1 MSVIPSQF
9 ASRPPIHQAADI
21 KKLLLQH
28 KAVTPPSKVEID
40 ELRRLSILDVSS
52 YSEADVR
59 AEIIDPVVRI
69 LGYKKET
76 YFSLVR
82 EKHLKLL
89 DTNMFIDY
97 NMTLWSEAFWVIEAK
112 KVKRDELRFIAAEL
126 QQALQYAAHPDINAA
141 LLVLCDGRV
150 FEVYDREESL
160 VNPAARVEVKNLA
173 DEFHVLQALLSPW
186 QSWFFQKR
194 RVLRLIDKVL
204 DHEINLGR
212 LSEFRAELDAS
223 LDQKRVKVMDNWRK
237 VSSMQTDSAQR
248 SQDIQA
254 RSIEDLVDGE
264 MFMGQSRASN
274 DAIAKALVGKGS
286 PNGFRVLHH
295 IFPDRPRDMNDN
307 FVALALWTLIE
318 FESSGAQV
326 MWLPSWL
333 APPSQPADIEGAIK
347 RLIALC
353 VTTFDDEPERKIIL
367 QYSACSRR
375 LAKIGLALIPMMSQ
389 LGSVRHQQVRHMLD
403 EPDVAQFMSSPEG
416 QGLRALDQ
424 LQTLVTM
431 KFLRQCKDDR
441 GNFNTAR
448 AETALRDAWV
458 TEKVLLQDGRDYWV
472 SLEGRGFDG
481 EINPTERNWV
491 DHDSLGHLVVC
502 LLERSNKWTSYVKAN
517 HHTDLLRIAATGSWR
532 AQQMI
537 GQDTVPY
544 LPTDEEQASR
554 YFGGNTP
561 LFQDL
566 SRAYSN
572 RPRK

>member
-1 MSVIPSQF
+1 M
-9 ASRPPIHQAADI
+9 
-21 KKLLLQH
+21 QH
-28 KAVTPPSKVEID
+28 KAVTPPSKEDVD
-40 ELRRLSILDVSS
+40 ELRRRSILDVSS

-89 DTNMFIDY
+89 DADMFIDY

-126 QQALQYAAHPDINAA
+126 QQALRYAAHPDVNAA

-160 VNPAARVEVKNLA
+160 VNPVARVEVKNLA
-173 DEFHVLQALLSPW
+173 EEFHVLQALLSPW

-194 RVLRLIDKVL
+194 RVLRLVDKVL

-212 LSEFRAELDAS
+212 LREFRTELDVS
-223 LDQKRVKVMDNWRK
+223 LDQKRAKVMDNWRD

-248 SQDIQA
+248 ARDIQE

-264 MFMGQSRASN
+264 MFAGQSAADA
-274 DAIAKALVGKGS
+274 DAIAKALVDKGGS
-286 PNGFRVLHH
+286 NGFPVLHL

-307 FVALALWTLIE
+307 FVALALWTLIK

-333 APPSQPADIEGAIK
+333 VAPSQPTDVEGAIK
-347 RLIALC
+347 RLIALG
-353 VTTFDDEPERKIIL
+353 VTTFDAEPHRKIVL
-367 QYSACSRR
+367 QYSACARR
-375 LAKIGLALIPMMSQ
+375 TAKIAMALFPMVAQ
-389 LGSVRHQQVRHMLD
+389 LGNVRHQQLRHVLD
-403 EPDVAQFMSSPEG
+403 ELHGAQFMSSPEG

-424 LQTLVTM
+424 FQALATM
-431 KFLRQCKDDR
+431 QFLRTCKDDR

-448 AETALRDAWV
+448 AETALKDAWV
-458 TEKVLLQDGRDYWV
+458 TEKMLLQDGRDYWV

-481 EINPTERNWV
+481 EINPTERSWV
-491 DHDSLGHLVVC
+491 DHDSLGHIVLC
-502 LLERSNKWTSYVKAN
+502 MLERSEKWITYAKAN
-517 HHTDLLRIAATGSWR
+517 HHTDLLRIAATGSWM
-532 AQQMI
+532 AHKI
-537 GQDTVPY
+537 VGKDTVPN

-554 YFGGNTP
+554 YFGGNTT

-566 SRAYSN
+566 RKAYSN
-572 RPRK
+572 RLKN